1 MSVSIPK
8 DAVPIV
14 RESLKREVDL
24 MESRIK
30 LVRSEIKDFEEKY
43 KMPSDEFLEQFE
55 EGSVGDSQ
63 DSFEWW
69 GLLKGLK
76 KIEEKVKLDKAVLSY
91 W

>member
-24 MESRIK
+24 LESRIN

-43 KMPSDEFLEQFE
+43 KMSSEVFLEQFE
-55 EGSVGDSQ
+55 GGSVGDSQ

-69 GLLKGLK
+69 GLLKGFK
-76 KIEEKVKLDKAVLSY
+76 KIEEKVK
-91 W
+91 

>member
-1 MSVSIPK
+1 
-8 DAVPIV
+8 
-14 RESLKREVDL
+14 

-43 KMPSDEFLEQFE
+43 KMPSEVFMKQFK
-55 EGSVGDSQ
+55 EGSAGDSQ

-76 KIEEKVKLDKAVLSY
+76 KIEEKVKLAKAVLSY